1 MTRNSKG
8 RFVTVP
14 AVFEPTQ
21 SDLWQLAL
29 AKAFDALRRGD
40 EVGTPDVVLD
50 ASAGLYTIPG
60 RIDAL
65 LDAKARKECKYEV
78 SFHQRLRRAALK
90 LLRECNAFE
99 LRLALSRGVLS
110 PDLQAY
116 GQRVLTEGSPRAVA
130 YTVLVIREAIEWE
143 MDYDTFRFTD
153 DDAVLELTLAQEER
167 GERVYHHTPTQ
178 PKRKRKAKQFAVDTI
193 EIRESD
199 LDKWI
204 KLDDGSWVLAIDNPT
219 REYGEPFTKGDPRG
233 YHREGPA
240 AKRVKRWAYCTHC
253 TEQRGEAVWYETAA
267 QRGKARHTAVESC
280 KKVEGKPPE
289 RDYTPQVEV
298 SQRVGNR
305 IVKRLFQKN
314 KRGQWFTMM
323 QSILEQGKPAR
334 TQYLGERCWAE
345 LAEKVQKLYVAK
357 CRR

>member
-1 MTRNSKG
+1 MARNSKG

-14 AVFEPTQ
+14 TVFEPSQ
-21 SDLWQLAL
+21 NDLWQLAL
-29 AKAFDALRRGD
+29 AKAFEALRRGD

-50 ASAGLYTIPG
+50 ASEGLYTIPG

-65 LDAKARKECKYEV
+65 LDDKARKECKYEV

-90 LLRECNAFE
+90 LLRECNAFV
-99 LRLALSRGVLS
+99 LRRELSRGLLA
-110 PDLQAY
+110 PDLQSY

-130 YTVLVIREAIEWE
+130 YTVLVILEHIQWE
-143 MDYDTFRFTD
+143 MEYDTFHYTD
-153 DDAVLELTLAQEER
+153 DDALLELTLAQEER
-167 GERVYHHTPTQ
+167 GQRVYHHTPKQ
-178 PKRKRKAKQFAVDTI
+178 PKRKGKKQQFAVDTI
-193 EIRESD
+193 EILESD

-204 KLDDGSWVLAIDNPT
+204 KLDNGDWVLAVDNPT
-219 REYGEPFTKGDPRG
+219 RQYGEPMYKGDPRG
-233 YHREGPA
+233 HHREGPA
-240 AKRVKRWAYCTHC
+240 AKRTKRWAFCTHC
-253 TEQRGEAVWYETAA
+253 TEQRGEPVWYSTAA

-305 IVKRLFQKN
+305 IIKRLFHKN
-314 KRGQWFTMM
+314 KRGQWFTMT
-323 QSILEQGKPAR
+323 QSVLEQGKPAR
-334 TQYLGERCWAE
+334 TQYLGERCWSE
-345 LAEKVQKLYVAK
+345 LAEKVQKLYVAR